1 MMSMILILLVYLFL
15 LWLSSHTAI
24 LHNLQVCIFFLDGR
38 ASEFIHPHDRD
49 DLKCVFSRLGAQ
61 HIGCHTQLIIPR
73 TECSLPSPC
82 LTKGWKLKNE
92 LWLKS
97 VRCYKCEVCG
107 TVLVKD
113 NLAVCQTYLSIYLC
127 TRTQLICTRVVSTR
141 ARTQMELNL
150 LTFLWAHHNSTSKR
164 CRGST

>member
-1 MMSMILILLVYLFL
+1 MMSMILILLVYLLFL
-15 LWLSSHTAI
+15 LWLSSHMAI

-38 ASEFIHPHDRD
+38 ASEFIHPHGRD

-61 HIGCHTQLIIPR
+61 HIGCHTQLIISR

-113 NLAVCQTYLSIYLC
+113 NLSGCMSNILKHLSLH
-127 TRTQLICTRVVSTR
+127 THPT
-141 ARTQMELNL
+141 NL
-150 LTFLWAHHNSTSKR
+150 YSR
-164 CRGST
+164 CFHSSADTNGIKSSDISLSAP